1 MWAATG
7 REVDVGAQAGRLE
20 ACAALPAPPLEAP
33 DALALLAE
41 ALARDTAAGLTR
53 VLPAPAGSE
62 PERLLD
68 AVARRLAPRLD
79 AVHLAAP
86 DGAPAD
92 LAGAALEALGGVAL
106 GALGGGARPA
116 DPGFVFDAY
125 LLHLRETGRGL
136 VLLIDDAGALPAET
150 AAWLRARLDASEGA
164 LRVVAVARDGSA
176 ALRAATRLGLAL
188 TATLLPN
195 ARAAPRAGPWRR
207 RAGLAGLVAAAA
219 CGLAALLLGALR

>member
-1 MWAATG
+1 M
-7 REVDVGAQAGRLE
+7 GAQAGRVE
-20 ACAALPAPPLEAP
+20 ACAALPAPPPEPP
-33 DALALLAE
+33 DPLALLAE

-62 PERLLD
+62 PARLLD

-86 DGAPAD
+86 NGAPAD
-92 LAGAALEALGGVAL
+92 LAGAALEALGAP
-106 GALGGGARPA
+106 GGGRPE

-150 AAWLRARLDASEGA
+150 AAWLRARLDASEGC

-188 TATLLPN
+188 TATLVPN
-195 ARAAPRAGPWRR
+195 ARGPRAGPWRR
-207 RAGLAGLVAAAA
+207 RAGLAGLAVTAA